1 MRSCPLRNIFT
12 SYCPNTQRQSR
23 PWAQQAWARSFRKRS
38 RYFRDCFSFGFP
50 VGTRALCS
58 GLGSPPFAPAPTSL
72 YLSVSPQPEE
82 KNVFIFIFILKNV
95 FQEIDKP
102 VLFCPCLCSSARQCV
117 SFSTPPAAHGTSV
130 LAEPAK
136 QKSCQNSVFVCAL
149 QIQLG
154 QKVKTWYL
162 SVLAVTTST
171 NPS

>member
-38 RYFRDCFSFGFP
+38 RYSRDCFSFGFP

-58 GLGSPPFAPAPTSL
+58 GLRSPPFAPAPTSL
-72 YLSVSPQPEE
+72 CLSVSPQPEE
-82 KNVFIFIFILKNV
+82 KNVFIFLSLSFKTSFRKLTNLRPSVHVFAPQLVNV
-95 FQEIDKP
+95 SPSQLLLLLTE
-102 VLFCPCLCSSARQCV
+102 LLCLLSLPS
-117 SFSTPPAAHGTSV
+117 
-130 LAEPAK
+130 K
-136 QKSCQNSVFVCAL
+136 QV
-149 QIQLG
+149 
-154 QKVKTWYL
+154 VKTWYL